1 MAAIDMNRAAVHPG
15 TPPSGVFTRD
25 DMRGD
30 TVLGADVVIV
40 GSGAGGATMA
50 AELAEAGFDVIVLE
64 EGRYYST
71 RDFTADASA
80 MIRAMYRNGGATA
93 AIGGPPVLFQEG
105 SVVGGSTVINGG
117 MSWRTPEKILARWDR
132 EDGLDRITAKD
143 MAPYFDRVERRI
155 SVAHQDEG
163 SIGRDNEILRMGAER
178 KGWNVIPNLRNQ
190 LHCPGSNNC
199 AFGCPTGAK
208 QSALV
213 TYIPRA
219 LHFGARVYSD
229 VRVHKIIHNGKR
241 ATGVVGH
248 VKLANGKRG
257 AKVTVN
263 ARLVVSACGAIHTP
277 ALLSRS
283 GFKSPSGRLGRDLSL
298 HPNSKV
304 VAIFDEDVRGWEGV
318 HQAYQVREFQD
329 EGFLFAAVNVPPS
342 VLGMTMPAHGAALG
356 EMMMD
361 YNKMVVAG
369 MLVEDTHMGRVHTLP
384 NGKPLTLYQ
393 LSDFDADKLIKGTAL
408 LCELLFEA
416 GAKRILL
423 PFGGVGELTCVDDV
437 RKIFVNKI
445 AKSSIEVLTVHMMGT
460 ARMGSD
466 RTRAVVNDYG
476 FVYDT
481 DGLMVCDASLFPS
494 PIGVNP
500 METIMTLATRNAGHL
515 IENHK
520 RYLA

>member
-1 MAAIDMNRAAVHPG
+1 MRPAVAPG
-15 TPPSGVFTRD
+15 KRPSGVFSRED
-25 DMRGD
+25 LSGD

-50 AELAEAGFDVIVLE
+50 AELAEAGFDVIVVE
-64 EGRYYST
+64 EGRYYGT

-80 MIRAMYRNGGATA
+80 MIRAMYRNGGATMA
-93 AIGGPPVLFQEG
+93 LGGPPVLYQEG

-132 EDGLDRITAKD
+132 EDALDRITARD
-143 MAPYFDRVERRI
+143 LEPYFERVERRI
-155 SVAHQDEG
+155 HVAHQDEG
-163 SIGRDNEILRMGAER
+163 SIGRDNELLRIGAER
-178 KGWNVIPNLRNQ
+178 KGWKVIPNLRNQ

-213 TYIPRA
+213 SYIPRA

-229 VRVHKIIHNGKR
+229 VRVDKILHDGKR
-241 ATGVVGH
+241 AVGVRGRV
-248 VKLANGKRG
+248 VNANGSPGPRI
-257 AKVTVN
+257 TVN

-283 GFKSPSGRLGRDLSL
+283 GFRSPSGRLGRDLSL

-342 VLGMTMPAHGAALG
+342 ILGMTLPSHGAGMG
-356 EMMMD
+356 ELMRD
-361 YNKMVVAG
+361 YNKMVIAG
-369 MLVEDTHMGRVHTLP
+369 MLVEDTHMGRVRILP
-384 NGKPLTLYQ
+384 NGKPVATYQ
-393 LSDFDADKLIKGTAL
+393 LSDFDASKLVRGTAL

-416 GAKRILL
+416 GAKRIIL
-423 PFGGVGELTCVDDV
+423 PFGGVGELHSPDDV
-437 RKIFVNKI
+437 RTIFADQI
-445 AKSSIEVLTVHMMGT
+445 PKSSIEVLTVHMMGT

-466 RTRAVVNDYG
+466 RSRAVVNDYG
-476 FVYDT
+476 MVYDA

-515 IENHK
+515 IENKK